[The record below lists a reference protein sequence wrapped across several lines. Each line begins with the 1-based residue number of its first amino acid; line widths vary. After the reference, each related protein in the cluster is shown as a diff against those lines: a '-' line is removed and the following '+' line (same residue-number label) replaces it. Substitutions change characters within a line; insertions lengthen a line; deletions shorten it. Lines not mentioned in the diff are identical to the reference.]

1 MPAHQIPAT
10 ETRARES
17 QALESRTLASLA
29 EIANDNLAEPRRHE
43 AAARVLN
50 AAREVRG
57 LVGEAARE
65 AGQPVEAIA
74 AGWDPRAVTALEF
87 AETLPVPTLD
97 GLLGDAPGWAR
108 AMRALIAAQEPGS
121 AAA

>member
-10 ETRARES
+10 EMRARES
-17 QALESRTLASLA
+17 QALASLA

-43 AAARVLN
+43 AAARVLH
-50 AAREVRG
+50 AAREVRS

-65 AGQPVEAIA
+65 AGNPIEAIA
-74 AGWDPRAVTALEF
+74 AAWDPRAVTALEF
-87 AETLPVPTLD
+87 AETMPVRALD
-97 GLLGDAPGWAR
+97 GLLGQAPRWAR